1 MGDAFTTALKIS
13 AVIGCAAILYGP
25 LAVVIF
31 ICSLVILT
39 IVIYIYRLIIPQKP
53 IDNEYEIK
61 NMCKEYIKWV
71 ISMINKSI
79 PLKKRDKTV
88 CTYVTFTGKSFIFG
102 YNFDDTSNGANLDF
116 DKIKEDMKEQI
127 KPDSTYKLLYVA
139 LVYMKSS
146 LVAKYNCPQSKKSYE
161 MTITYEELK
170 ELTEPWHEYGQEY
183 KSEWGY

>member
-13 AVIGCAAILYGP
+13 AVIGCAAIPYGP

-79 PLKKRDKTV
+79 PLKKGIRLFAPMSPLLV
-88 CTYVTFTGKSFIFG
+88 
-102 YNFDDTSNGANLDF
+102 NL
-116 DKIKEDMKEQI
+116 
-127 KPDSTYKLLYVA
+127 L
-139 LVYMKSS
+139 SS
-146 LVAKYNCPQSKKSYE
+146 VIILMILP
-161 MTITYEELK
+161 MGLIWI
-170 ELTEPWHEYGQEY
+170 LT
-183 KSEWGY
+183 K